1 MSTTRTILIFPQI
14 ENAEIID
21 ELRDRYDPLA
31 PLIRPHITLAFP
43 FETDWSADRVQGIL
57 TDVARDVAPFELRL
71 SGLSRQSDAFG
82 HWLFLNLS
90 DETGALS
97 LLHRRLYAD
106 GLRAFR
112 PAAAFVPHMTLGR
125 FETAEAMERA
135 WAAERSRELNFET
148 RIDSIAVERIGARG
162 ESIVE
167 TTYMLKE
174 EFP

>member
-1 MSTTRTILIFPQI
+1 MGTTRTILIFPQI

-21 ELRDRYDPLA
+21 ELRGRYDPLA
-31 PLIRPHITLAFP
+31 SLIRPHITLAFP
-43 FETDWSADRVQGIL
+43 FETEWSADQVRRLL
-57 TDVARDVAPFELRL
+57 TDAARGVAPFELRL

-90 DETGALS
+90 DEIGALS

-112 PAAAFVPHMTLGR
+112 PTAAFVPHMTLGR
-125 FETAEAMERA
+125 FETVEAMKCA
-135 WAAERSRELNFET
+135 WAAECGRELNFVT
-148 RIDSIAVERIGARG
+148 QIDRITVERIGAHG

-167 TTYMLKE
+167 ATVMLKG